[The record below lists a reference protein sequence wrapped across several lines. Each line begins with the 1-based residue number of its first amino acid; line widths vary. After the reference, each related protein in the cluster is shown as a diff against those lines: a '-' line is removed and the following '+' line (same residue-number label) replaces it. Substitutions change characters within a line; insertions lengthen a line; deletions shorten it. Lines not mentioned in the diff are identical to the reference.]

1 MEFEEFATHHAADL
15 LRFARALTGERGLAE
30 DLVQETL
37 LKLYQRRGQL
47 EGLSD
52 PDAYARRI
60 VVNGYVSWGR
70 RWFRVRP
77 TAWIDDEVE
86 PDHAEGHS
94 DRDEMRSL
102 LYRLPR
108 RQRAVLVLR
117 YYAGLTDEEIAQE
130 LGCSPGTVRSHA
142 SRGLAAL
149 RVEHHS
155 NRPHAEEIR
164 R

>member
-1 MEFEEFATHHAADL
+1 MEFEEFATYRAADL
-15 LRFARALTGERGLAE
+15 LRFARALTGDRGLAE
-30 DLVQETL
+30 DLVQDTL

-47 EGLSD
+47 DDLSN

-60 VVNGYVSWGR
+60 VVNAYVSWGR

-77 TAWIDDEVE
+77 TAWIDDQVE
-86 PDHAEGHS
+86 PDHAEAHS
-94 DRDEMRSL
+94 DRDEMRTL

-117 YYAGLTDEEIAQE
+117 YYAGLSDNEIAEE

-142 SRGLAAL
+142 SRALDAL
-149 RVEHHS
+149 RVEHQEHES
-155 NRPHAEEIR
+155 HAEEIR